1 MPERVYFCFCG
12 DNCKFETMTKEQ
24 IITAIYEAA
33 LYGQIQNIDDGFI
46 TKVKEQNKGE
56 TLTFWLGTT
65 AEFNAIEEEDPKCFY
80 IKTDDTAF
88 EDMAKEIEAIK
99 EATEKRL
106 DALSEEIRKSRVYG
120 DMDSFTAS
128 QLPLY
133 GYITSNCTVLKF
145 LLPLSKTVIVD
156 TVTVNI
162 LDIYVGGVQGSFG
175 DKIQAASDINYF
187 TEAAIV
193 ENGILFAVHNTTGA
207 FSNAVNGTPI
217 AVNAA
222 DIDIL
227 FTQSEN

>member
-24 IITAIYEAA
+24 IIAAIAEAT
-33 LYGQIQNIDDGFI
+33 GNTPTGIDDAFI
-46 TKVKEQNKGE
+46 SKIKEQNKGE
-56 TLTFWLGTT
+56 TVTIWRGTT
-65 AEFNAIEEEDPKCFY
+65 AEYNALETKKDNCIY
-80 IKTDDTAF
+80 IKTDDTTI
-88 EDMAKEIEAIK
+88 EDINKTIEDNEKE
-99 EATEKRL
+99 TEETL

-133 GYITSNCTVLKF
+133 GYITGNCSILTF

-156 TVTVNI
+156 TVTVNT
-162 LDIYVGGVQGSFG
+162 LNFYVAGVQGQFG
-175 DKIQAASDINYF
+175 GLIQAVSDINYF

-193 ENGILFAVHNTTGA
+193 ENGIKFTVHNTTGA
-207 FSNAVNGTPI
+207 FSNTVDGTPI
-217 AVNAA
+217 AINASA
-222 DIDIL
+222 IDIL

>member
-80 IKTDDTAF
+80 IKTDDTTL

-128 QLPLY
+128 KLPLY
-133 GYITSNCTVLKF
+133 GYITGNCSVLTF

-156 TVTVNI
+156 NVIVNT
-162 LDIYVGGVQGSFG
+162 LDFYVAGVQGQFG
-175 DKIQAASDINYF
+175 GLIQAATDINYF
-187 TEAAIV
+187 IETAIV
-193 ENGILFAVHNTTGA
+193 ENGIKFTVHNTTGA
-207 FSNAVNGTPI
+207 FSNTVDGTPI
-217 AVNAA
+217 AINASA
-222 DIDIL
+222 IDIL